1 MDETAIKYLSVA
13 LTMIGATYAAGAG
26 LSKVFATWLEGIARN
41 PSADSKLSKVGFIAF
56 AGTELVLLMGFV
68 IAIMLL
74 NK

>member
-1 MDETAIKYLSVA
+1 MDDISIKYMSVA
-13 LTMIGATYAAGAG
+13 ATMIGATFAGGQG
-26 LSKVFATWLEGIARN
+26 LSKVFTIWLEGIARN
-41 PSADSKLSKVGFIAF
+41 PSADSKLSKAGFVAF